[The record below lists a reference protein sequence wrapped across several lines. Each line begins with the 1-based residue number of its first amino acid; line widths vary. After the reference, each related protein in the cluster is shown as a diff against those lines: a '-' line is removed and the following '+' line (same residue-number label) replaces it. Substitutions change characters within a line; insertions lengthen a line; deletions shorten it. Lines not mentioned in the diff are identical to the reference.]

1 MSHRGQ
7 VLANLPL
14 QSQVSCRV
22 SMGRGWLT
30 PAWPWLNW
38 GHYHGGGMGVGS
50 EQEASE
56 EEWGQ
61 MWGEVP
67 KGERI

>member
-1 MSHRGQ
+1 M
-7 VLANLPL
+7 A
-14 QSQVSCRV
+14 
-22 SMGRGWLT
+22 RGWLT

-38 GHYHGGGMGVGS
+38 GHYHGGGVGVGS